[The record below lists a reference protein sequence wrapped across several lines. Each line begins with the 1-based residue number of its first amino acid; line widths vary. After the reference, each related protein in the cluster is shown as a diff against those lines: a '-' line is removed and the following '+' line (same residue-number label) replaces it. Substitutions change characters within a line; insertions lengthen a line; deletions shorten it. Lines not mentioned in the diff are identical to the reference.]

1 LKQTSQQRQRS
12 VALTILLVI
21 AALMGVAG
29 IMLAAAAAHAVL
41 GAGLDTAASMLLFH
55 AAAALGAA
63 ALAHQGLLRRSLGL
77 AVIAAWAIGAVLFS
91 GDIALRAFAGHRL
104 FPMAA
109 PTGGIML
116 ILGWLVLAVAAL
128 AAPSRARSGDCS

>member
-1 LKQTSQQRQRS
+1 LKQISQQRQRP
-12 VALTILLVI
+12 ATLTILLVV
-21 AALMGVAG
+21 AALMGAAG
-29 IMLAAAAAHAVL
+29 IMLAAAAAHAVR
-41 GAGLDTAASMLLFH
+41 GVGLDAAASMLLFH

-63 ALAHQGLLRRSLGL
+63 ALAQQGLLHRSLAL

-109 PTGGIML
+109 PTGGTML
-116 ILGWLVLAVAAL
+116 ILGWLLLAVAAL
-128 AAPSRARSGDCS
+128 AAWRARSRDCT